1 MVSQIQKILSDK
13 DLKMI
18 KIVLLFKGDYHNY
31 DICSH
36 PSCKACW
43 ATNNPIKHTNFWL
56 ENIMDKVVLFASGY
70 CTKCGAETSDHQ
82 NLVDVTNIIP
92 KEMLEKYG

>member
-1 MVSQIQKILSDK
+1 MAS
-13 DLKMI
+13 
-18 KIVLLFKGDYHNY
+18 N
-31 DICSH
+31 
-36 PSCKACW
+36 
-43 ATNNPIKHTNFWL
+43 
-56 ENIMDKVVLFASGY
+56 VLFASGY